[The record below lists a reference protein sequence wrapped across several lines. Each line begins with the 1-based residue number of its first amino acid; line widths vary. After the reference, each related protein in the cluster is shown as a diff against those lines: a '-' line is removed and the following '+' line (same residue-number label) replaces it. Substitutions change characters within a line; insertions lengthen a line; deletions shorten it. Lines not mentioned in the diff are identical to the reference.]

1 MKLNIFTKS
10 MIGMGLVCSALP
22 ALAMEAWNNQQ
33 GGNKYQVIFDGK
45 IYENAWWVSST
56 NCPGKAKANDAT
68 NPWRL
73 KRTATA
79 AEISQFG
86 NTLSCEKSGS
96 SSSSTSN
103 TPASNTPANG
113 GSATPAQ
120 GTVPSSSSVVAWN
133 KQQGGQTWYVV
144 FNGAVYKNAWW
155 VASSNCPGDAKGN
168 DASNPWR
175 YVRAATATEISETS
189 NPQSCTSAPQPAPDV
204 KPAPDVQPAPADKS
218 NDNYAVVAWK
228 GQEGSSTWYVI
239 YNGSIYKNAW
249 WVGAANCPGDAK
261 ENDASNPWRYVRAAT
276 ATEITQYGN
285 PGSCSVKPDNNGGA
299 VTPVDPTPET
309 PETPVTPTPDNN
321 EPSTPADSSNDYSL
335 QAWSGQEGSEI
346 YHVIFNGNVYQNAW
360 WVGSEDCPRGTSVEN
375 SNNPWRLVR
384 TATAAEMSQYGN
396 PTTCEIDN
404 GGVIIADGF
413 QASKAYSANSIV
425 DYNDAHYKTSVDQD
439 AWGFVPGGDNPWK
452 KYEPAKAWSA
462 STVYV
467 KGDRVVVDGQ
477 AYEALFWTQSD
488 NPALV
493 ANQNAT
499 GSNSRP
505 WKPLGKTQSYSNE
518 ELNNAPQF
526 NPETLYASDTLI
538 RFNGE
543 NYISQSKVQKVSP
556 SDSNPWRV
564 FVDWTGTKERVG
576 TPKKAWPKHV
586 YAPYVDFTLNTI
598 PDLAALAKN
607 HNVNHFTLAFVV
619 SKDANTCL
627 PTWGTAYGMQNYA
640 QYSKIKALREA
651 GGDVMLSIGGANNA
665 PLAASCKNVDDLMQ
679 HYYDIVDNLNLRVL
693 DFDIEGTW
701 VADQASIERRNLA
714 VKKVQDKWKSEG
726 KDIAIWYTLPI
737 LPTGL
742 TPEGM
747 NVLSDAK
754 AKGVELAGVN
764 VMTMDYGNAICQSAN
779 TEGQN
784 IHGKCATSA
793 IANLHA
799 QLKGLYGNKS
809 DAEIDAMMGTT
820 PMVGVNDVQGEV
832 FYLSDARLV
841 MQDAQ
846 KRNLGMVGIWS
857 IARDLPG
864 GTNLSPEFHGLT
876 KEQAPKYAFSEI
888 FAPFTK
894 Q

>member
-103 TPASNTPANG
+103 TPASNAPASNTPANG

-120 GTVPSSSSVVAWN
+120 GTVPSNSSVVAWN

-155 VASSNCPGDAKGN
+155 VASSNCPGDAKG
-168 DASNPWR
+168 
-175 YVRAATATEISETS
+175 
-189 NPQSCTSAPQPAPDV
+189 
-204 KPAPDVQPAPADKS
+204 
-218 NDNYAVVAWK
+218 
-228 GQEGSSTWYVI
+228 
-239 YNGSIYKNAW
+239 
-249 WVGAANCPGDAK
+249 
-261 ENDASNPWRYVRAAT
+261 NDASNPWRYVRAAT

-799 QLKGLYGNKS
+799 QLKGLFGNKS

>member
-10 MIGMGLVCSALP
+10 MIGMGLVCSSLP

-113 GSATPAQ
+113 GSVTPAQ
-120 GTVPSSSSVVAWN
+120 GAVPSNSSVVAWN

-155 VASSNCPGDAKGN
+155 VASSNCPGDAKG
-168 DASNPWR
+168 
-175 YVRAATATEISETS
+175 
-189 NPQSCTSAPQPAPDV
+189 
-204 KPAPDVQPAPADKS
+204 
-218 NDNYAVVAWK
+218 
-228 GQEGSSTWYVI
+228 
-239 YNGSIYKNAW
+239 
-249 WVGAANCPGDAK
+249 
-261 ENDASNPWRYVRAAT
+261 NDASNPWRYVRAAT

-832 FYLSDARLV
+832 FYLSRCSSGHAGC
-841 MQDAQ
+841 AE
-846 KRNLGMVGIWS
+846 
-857 IARDLPG
+857 A
-864 GTNLSPEFHGLT
+864 
-876 KEQAPKYAFSEI
+876 
-888 FAPFTK
+888 
-894 Q
+894 